1 MTPVDV
7 PAERLPVAHA
17 ADVVVAGGGAA
28 GIAAAV
34 TAARLGLRTL
44 LIDDAPF
51 LGGMSTGGCV
61 GTFCG
66 FYRREPD
73 GTFVRL
79 VGGIAAEVMDR
90 LAADAQCYGP
100 VPFKTTAA
108 VPYVP
113 WGLKRLYD
121 DLVRAESGLTLL
133 LHARVVRTLG
143 RDGRVE
149 ALLVSTRGGHR
160 VAVQAPYFIDATG
173 DAALVADAGLPV
185 ERGASLQYPSM
196 MFTMQHVDLA
206 AALPMLLQL
215 GDLLERHYASAG
227 LPRRSGNVIPTGRP
241 GEVLVA
247 ISRVAIDGRAPDA
260 TDAAEL
266 THSEL
271 LGREQADRLGAFLRA
286 EVPGFAEAFVSD
298 AAPRLGVRESRR
310 IRGLYALTGDDVLAG
325 RRFAD
330 GIARG
335 AWPVEL
341 HADDGR
347 TEWRFLDDGLWYDV
361 PYRCLVPEGATNL
374 LAVGR
379 CVSATREGF
388 ASVRVLG
395 PCFAEGQAAA
405 VAVATALPAGRALP
419 ALDVDAVRARLTA
432 LGAL

>member
-1 MTPVDV
+1 VARV
-7 PAERLPVAHA
+7 ELPAESLPVAAA

-28 GIAAAV
+28 GVAAAV
-34 TAARLGLRTL
+34 TAARLGLRTV

-66 FYRREPD
+66 FYRRETD
-73 GTFVRL
+73 GTLVRL
-79 VGGIAAEVMDR
+79 VGGFAAEVMDR
-90 LAADAQCYGP
+90 LAADGQCYGP
-100 VPFKTTAA
+100 VPFKATAA

-113 WGLKRLYD
+113 WALKRLYD
-121 DLVRAESGLTLL
+121 DLVRAEPNLRLL
-133 LHARVVRTLG
+133 LHARVVRTLA
-143 RDGRVE
+143 RDGGVE
-149 ALLVSTRGGHR
+149 ALVVSTRAGR
-160 VAVQAPYFIDATG
+160 VVVQAPYVIDATG
-173 DAALVADAGLPV
+173 DAAVVADAGLPT
-185 ERGASLQYPSM
+185 ERGAALQYPSM
-196 MFTMQHVDLA
+196 MFTMQHVDLE
-206 AALPMLLQL
+206 AALPTLLQL
-215 GDLLERHYASAG
+215 GELLERHYESAG

-247 ISRVAIDGRAPDA
+247 ISRVAVGGRAPDT
-260 TDAAEL
+260 TDADEL
-266 THSEL
+266 TRSEL
-271 LGREQADRLGAFLRA
+271 LGREQAERLGAFLRA
-286 EVPGFAEAFVSD
+286 HVPGFAEAFVSD

-310 IRGLYALTGDDVLAG
+310 IRGVYALTGDDVLGG

-330 GIARG
+330 GVACG
-335 AWPVEL
+335 AWPIEL

-361 PYRCLVPEGATNL
+361 PYRCLVPAGARNV

-395 PCFAEGQAAA
+395 PCYAEGQAAA
-405 VAVATALPAGRALP
+405 AAVATALPTGALVS
-419 ALDVDAVRARLTA
+419 AVDVDAVRTRLAT